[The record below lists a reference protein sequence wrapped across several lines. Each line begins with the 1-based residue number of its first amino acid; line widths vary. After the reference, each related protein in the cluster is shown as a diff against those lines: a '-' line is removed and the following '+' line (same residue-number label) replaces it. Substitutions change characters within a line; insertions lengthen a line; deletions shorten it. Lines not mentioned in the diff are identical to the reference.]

1 MTKITQTITIEL
13 PDMAH
18 FDVYLTE
25 NDYTGEK
32 PLIDENGSQVFDE
45 AGQPIMVE
53 VTKKEYNNFLTK
65 QALMALVDNATRRKQ
80 EKVGSLQYNASA
92 INNAM
97 ENLIKIETI
106 IE

>member
-1 MTKITQTITIEL
+1 MTKITQITTIEL
-13 PDMAH
+13 PDIEH

-25 NDYTGEK
+25 NDYTGTK
-32 PLIDENGSQVFDE
+32 PLIDEKGTQLFDE
-45 AGQPIMVE
+45 LGKPVMVE
-53 VTKKEYNNFLTK
+53 VTKEEYSNYLTK
-65 QALMALVDNATRRKQ
+65 TALMENVRKATRRKQ